1 MDIISE
7 KKAEAFLMGRI
18 RMQFMSLRILWPGSF
33 YVLCVPGPL

>member
-7 KKAEAFLMGRI
+7 KKVEAFLMGKI
-18 RMQFMSLRILWPGSF
+18 KTLLTSLHTLWPGSF